1 MPDLDE
7 GRLGGE
13 VAACHLVDDDH
24 QSGAFAAELDAECL
38 GAEPSGDLGEVDQ
51 VAGDDWH
58 AGVAPAA
65 GLRTTGLGRRLGGR
79 IGRRIAAPKQF
90 CVRRHQALL
99 WSFVAVTDPT
109 WCGHVW
115 PGGGGQR

>member
-1 MPDLDE
+1 MTPP
-7 GRLGGE
+7 
-13 VAACHLVDDDH
+13 VH
-24 QSGAFAAELDAECL
+24 QRTTWHHCCRRSR
-38 GAEPSGDLGEVDQ
+38 SGDGS
-51 VAGDDWH
+51 
-58 AGVAPAA
+58 AA

-79 IGRRIAAPKQF
+79 VGRRTAALKARGK
-90 CVRRHQALL
+90 RRYLGLL

>member
-1 MPDLDE
+1 MMP
-7 GRLGGE
+7 
-13 VAACHLVDDDH
+13 LVHDH
-24 QSGAFAAELDAECL
+24 MT
-38 GAEPSGDLGEVDQ
+38 
-51 VAGDDWH
+51 WH
-58 AGVAPAA
+58 HCCRRSTYRDGSDV

-79 IGRRIAAPKQF
+79 VGRRTAALKARGK
-90 CVRRHQALL
+90 RRYLGIL